1 MGTNTSQLI
10 QELQSL
16 EQQMSELLMQRQ
28 TLEVELNETNT
39 ALGEIKNSKEVYKI
53 SGSVM
58 IKSDAQTLNAELEE
72 KKKIISLRI
81 SSIAKQEKPVE
92 DRIVN
97 LQKQINDE
105 VTKNKK

>member
-1 MGTNTSQLI
+1 MI

-16 EQQMSELLMQRQ
+16 EQQMSEMLMQRQ
-28 TLEVELNETNT
+28 SFEVEMNEINT
-39 ALGEIKNSKEVYKI
+39 ALEEVKKSPEVYKI

-58 IKSDAQTLNAELEE
+58 IKTDSKILIAELEE
-72 KKKIISLRI
+72 KKKIVSLRI
-81 SSIAKQEKPVE
+81 NSITKQEKPIE
-92 DRIVN
+92 DKIAN